1 MHCTHRP
8 RYNEHHPHRAI
19 SLRQPNFL
27 FVKYIQVVKYEIR
40 THTMCLD
47 RTGGV
52 VAYKCWGVQNLQVE
66 GQEYDPADML
76 GLWLDSAKDLLV
88 PKVFRTNVNRK
99 VTMLPWSTRYTG
111 QMVIGDE
118 QGCSSSQRF
127 ILPSVCSQARHMAL
141 GLPFCT
147 SAAS

>member
-1 MHCTHRP
+1 M
-8 RYNEHHPHRAI
+8 
-19 SLRQPNFL
+19 
-27 FVKYIQVVKYEIR
+27 
-40 THTMCLD
+40 
-47 RTGGV
+47 
-52 VAYKCWGVQNLQVE
+52 QVE
-66 GQEYDPADML
+66 GQEYDPADTL

-88 PKVFRTNVNRK
+88 PKVFRANLNRK
-99 VTMLPWSTRYTG
+99 VAMLPWSTRYTG

-147 SAAS
+147 STDTYLGRPTEYVGGIMIFYQCFFFVS